1 MAFEKTKEVIIKK
14 DERPILTFEV
24 KRTAKGVEIKAQSEV
39 FENFFNRNNPNE
51 EEGKWS
57 NHYPYAVPTS
67 LGNNSRKFSNMI
79 YKWNDGLFYDSDSE
93 TPNLSFLRAVGLR
106 DGVKLLISNN
116 VYSRSEVLKFL
127 KLAKIESAN
136 FFKEY
141 LKPVNASFEITYSL
155 MSDEE

>member
-1 MAFEKTKEVIIKK
+1 MTLEKVKEVVIKK
-14 DERPILTFEV
+14 DERPILAFEV

-51 EEGKWS
+51 EEGKW
-57 NHYPYAVPTS
+57 NDHYPYSAPTN
-67 LGNNSRKFSNMI
+67 LGNRKFANMI
-79 YKWNDGLFYDSDSE
+79 QKWNDGLFYDSESE
-93 TPNLSFLRAVGLR
+93 IPNLSFLRAVGLR
-106 DGVKLLISNN
+106 DGVKLLIGNN

-155 MSDEE
+155 MSDEEN

>member
-14 DERPILTFEV
+14 DERPILTFDV
-24 KRTAKGVEIKAQSEV
+24 RRTTKGVEIKAQSEI

-51 EEGKWS
+51 EEGKW
-57 NHYPYAVPTS
+57 NDHFPYTAPAN
-67 LGNNSRKFSNMI
+67 LGNRKFANMI
-79 YKWNDGLFYDSDSE
+79 LKWNDGLFYDSDSE
-93 TPNLSFLRAVGLR
+93 TPNLSFLRTVGLR
-106 DGVKLLISNN
+106 DGVKLLVTSN

-141 LKPVNASFEITYSL
+141 LKPVHASFEITYSL
-155 MSDEE
+155 VSDEE

>member
-57 NHYPYAVPTS
+57 NHYPYAVPNS
-67 LGNNSRKFSNMI
+67 LGNNSRKFTNMI
-79 YKWNDGLFYDSDSE
+79 QKWNDGLFYDSDSE

-155 MSDEE
+155 MSDED